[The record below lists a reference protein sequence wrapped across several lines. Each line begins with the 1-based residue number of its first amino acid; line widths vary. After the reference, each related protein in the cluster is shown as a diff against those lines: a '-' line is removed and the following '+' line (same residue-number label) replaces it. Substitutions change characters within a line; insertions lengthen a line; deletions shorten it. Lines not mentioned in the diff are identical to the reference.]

1 MVLEKNEN
9 GSLGIQV
16 AGGKGQ
22 KKVYIKSLV
31 AEPAISASKA
41 GKILPGDQLAS
52 VSNVVIRLFF
62 VIFLLQ

>member
-1 MVLEKNEN
+1 MLEKNEN

-31 AEPAISASKA
+31 AEPAISASQE

-52 VSNVVIRLFF
+52 VSIELSLLF
-62 VIFLLQ
+62 VNI